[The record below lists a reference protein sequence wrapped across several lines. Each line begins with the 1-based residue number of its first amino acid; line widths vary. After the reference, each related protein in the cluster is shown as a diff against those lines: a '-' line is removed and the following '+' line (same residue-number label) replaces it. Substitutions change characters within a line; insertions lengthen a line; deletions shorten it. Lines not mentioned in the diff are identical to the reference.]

1 MKFLLVFLAVG
12 MLSTARAQTLE
23 NTSTREENVHILSQN
38 FEIPQLDRERRIWIY
53 LPPSYGISKRKK
65 YPVMYL
71 HDGQNLFDKS
81 TSYAGEWGVDETLNH
96 LAKEGYAESIVVGI
110 DNGAEKRMDELS
122 AFKNEEYKAGGSGNQ
137 YLAFV
142 VETLKPYIDSH
153 YRTKPSRKN
162 TTLGGSSLG
171 ALISVYGGVKYP
183 DTFGNIIAFSS
194 AFWFNRDALMNYI
207 KESDQS
213 LKKQK
218 YYFIEGEKESF
229 DMGKDTSKVI
239 SLLKAKGV
247 KDKNIYYKVHPD
259 GKHNEAYWNREFP
272 GAYKWLH

>member
-1 MKFLLVFLAVG
+1 MKFLPLLMAIG
-12 MLSTARAQTLE
+12 MLGTATAQE
-23 NTSTREENVHILSQN
+23 HSSSTREKNVHILSEN
-38 FEIPQLDRERRIWIY
+38 FEIPQLNRERRIWIY
-53 LPPSYGISKRKK
+53 LPPSYTSSNKK
-65 YPVMYL
+65 FPVLYL
-71 HDGQNLFDKS
+71 HDGQNLFDKA
-81 TSYAGEWGVDETLNH
+81 TSYAGEWGVDETLNT
-96 LAKEGYAESIVVGI
+96 LSKEGYAESIVVGI
-110 DNGAEKRMDELS
+110 DNGGEKRMDELS
-122 AFKNEEYKAGGSGNQ
+122 PFKNEEYKAGGSGDE

-153 YRTKPSRKN
+153 YRTKASRKN

-183 DTFGNIIAFSS
+183 DTFGNILAFSS
-194 AFWFNRDALMNYI
+194 AFWFNREPLMTYI
-207 KESDQS
+207 KESDHS
-213 LKKQK
+213 LRKQR

-239 SLLKAKGV
+239 TLLKEKGV
-247 KDKNIYYKVHPD
+247 KTKNVFYKVHPD

>member
-1 MKFLLVFLAVG
+1 MKFLTLLLAVG
-12 MLSTARAQTLE
+12 IFSTATAQTKE
-23 NTSTREENVHILSQN
+23 QASTREKNVHILSEN
-38 FEIPQLDRERRIWIY
+38 FEMPQLNRERRIWIY
-53 LPPSYGISKRKK
+53 LPASYEESKSKK
-65 YPVMYL
+65 FPVMYL
-71 HDGQNLFDKS
+71 HDGQNLFDKA
-81 TSYAGEWGVDETLNH
+81 TSYAGEWGVDETLNR
-96 LAKEGYAESIVVGI
+96 LSKEGYAQSIVVGI

-122 AFKNEEYKAGGSGNQ
+122 PFKNEEYKAGGSGDQ

-153 YRTKPSRKN
+153 YRTKPSRKS

-194 AFWFNRDALMNYI
+194 AFWFNREGLMNYI
-207 KESDQS
+207 KESDHS
-213 LKKQK
+213 LKKQR

-239 SLLKAKGV
+239 RLLKEKGV

>member
-1 MKFLLVFLAVG
+1 MKFLPFLMAVG
-12 MLSTARAQTLE
+12 MLGTATAQE
-23 NTSTREENVHILSQN
+23 QPTSTREKNVHILSEN
-38 FEIPQLDRERRIWIY
+38 FEIPQLNRERRIWIY
-53 LPPSYGISKRKK
+53 LPPSYTTTNKK
-65 YPVMYL
+65 FPVLYL
-71 HDGQNLFDKS
+71 HDGQNLFDKA
-81 TSYAGEWGVDETLNH
+81 TSYAGEWGIDETLNS
-96 LAKEGYAESIVVGI
+96 LSKEGYAQSIVVGI
-110 DNGAEKRMDELS
+110 DNGGEKRMDELS
-122 AFKNEEYKAGGSGNQ
+122 PFKNEEYKAGGSGNE

-153 YRTKPSRKN
+153 YRTKGSRKN

-183 DTFGNIIAFSS
+183 NTFGNIIAFSS
-194 AFWFNRDALMNYI
+194 AFWFNREPLMTYI
-207 KESDQS
+207 KESDRS
-213 LKKQK
+213 LKKQR

-239 SLLKAKGV
+239 ALLKEKGV
-247 KDKNIYYKVHPD
+247 KKKNIYYKVHPD